1 MSESPPSP
9 SPTPRSV
16 TETER
21 KFRVHGLYRMPDL
34 VDAGAVAA
42 VDDLGVAVLDA
53 TYFDTDDLRLAREG
67 ITLRRRVGGDDEG
80 WHVKL
85 PVSSAGDARTR
96 EEVQLPLSASTS
108 DDVPDELRHLVG
120 VLVRTDALHPVAT
133 LRTER
138 HSYALWP
145 VATTTEPAAPS
156 SDAAS
161 DEGNDPTADQAGDP
175 VELGEPGEP
184 APVAVLTDDVVSVLD
199 NDATMVARF
208 REFELEDNPDAD
220 PDDAA
225 RTAAAVSS
233 ALVAAGAVTGEFVSK
248 AVRALGPF
256 ATAPAEVPEPPTV
269 TPDDPARDAVRAHIA
284 RHTRRLRGA
293 DMAVRRDL
301 DDAVHQMRVA
311 ARRLRSGLRVF
322 RPLLDQEWADSLRT
336 ELAWVAGEL
345 GDYRDTEVLLERLE
359 AHLDLLPDDVDPE
372 PARAHVETVLVAR
385 LAQARQRALAMLDST
400 RYFDL
405 QVRLV
410 AAAHDPVT
418 TAAADLP
425 SRQVVP
431 PLVDRAWKKL
441 AKEATKLLTD
451 EEQIPGGAPDAE
463 WHASRITAKKA
474 RYAAEAAAPVFGED
488 AAAFGKQLSL
498 VTEVL
503 GDHQD
508 AAIAIEKIKSLAA
521 EEGITAPAAFGL
533 GTLLSVEHDSVAGTR
548 TDFSTLWPQVSR
560 RRWRRWM
567 TG

>member
-1 MSESPPSP
+1 MSESTPSLT
-9 SPTPRSV
+9 PTPRSV

-34 VDAGAVAA
+34 VGAGAVAA

-120 VLVRTDALHPVAT
+120 VLVRADALHPVAT

-145 VATTTEPAAPS
+145 VAATTDPAAPS
-156 SDAAS
+156 SDAES
-161 DEGNDPTADQAGDP
+161 DEDSDPPADPG
-175 VELGEPGEP
+175 GEPGTSVEP

-199 NDATMVARF
+199 NDETMVARF

-220 PDDAA
+220 PDAAA
-225 RTAAAVSS
+225 RSAAAVSS

-256 ATAPAEVPEPPTV
+256 ATAPSEVPEPPTV
-269 TPDDPARDAVRAHIA
+269 SPDDPARDAVRAHIA

-301 DDAVHQMRVA
+301 DDSVHQMRVA

-359 AHLDLLPDDVDPE
+359 KHLDLLPDGVDPE

-385 LAQARQRALAMLDST
+385 LAQARERALAMLDST

-418 TAAADLP
+418 TAAADLS

-431 PLVDRAWKKL
+431 PLVERAWKKL

-451 EEQIPGGAPDAE
+451 EEEIPGGAPDSE

-533 GTLLSVEHDSVAGTR
+533 GALLSVEHDSVAGTR